1 MGHMTCLVTGGAGYI
16 GSHIIASLHQFG
28 YKAVAVDDLSTGFAS
43 RIPGVS
49 LLEANISL
57 DASVDSMADF
67 MKQHG
72 VTSVIHTAALKS
84 VPESVEDPLRYYRV
98 NVGGTVNLLEAMSL
112 ASVKNFVL
120 SSTAAVY
127 GMAKG
132 EVTELSPT
140 MPINPYGAT
149 KLAGEDLLK
158 ALNAVGKIHAI
169 SLRYFNVAGTVDDA
183 KADNFA
189 TNLIPQALRWISEGK
204 RPKVF
209 GTDYD
214 TADGSCERDYIHV
227 ADLAEAHI
235 LALKALEQGGDDWAF
250 DVFNVGTGTGYSVL
264 QVVDLAIRAS
274 GEPVT
279 AEITERRPG
288 DPARIVANP
297 AKIRSVLGW
306 HHRHS
311 LEDMVTSA
319 WSGIQS
325 RDQQK

>member
-16 GSHIIASLHQFG
+16 GSHIIASLQKFG
-28 YKAVAVDDLSTGFAS
+28 YKGVAIDDLSTGFAS
-43 RIPGVS
+43 RIPGIP
-49 LLEANISL
+49 LLEKDISE
-57 DASVDSMADF
+57 DASVEIMASF
-67 MKQHG
+67 MKEHR

-84 VPESVEDPLRYYRV
+84 VPDSVADPLRYYRI
-98 NVGGTVNLLEAMSL
+98 NVGGTVNLLEAMNR
-112 ASVKNFVL
+112 AGIKNFVL

-140 MPINPYGAT
+140 LPINPYGAT

-158 ALNAVGKIHAI
+158 AMNAVGKIHAI
-169 SLRYFNVAGTVDDA
+169 SLRYFNVAGTADDA

-214 TADGSCERDYIHV
+214 TVDGSCERDYIHV

-235 LALKALEQGGDDWAF
+235 LALKALEQAGDDWAF

-264 QVVDLAIRAS
+264 QVVDLAIQAS
-274 GEPVT
+274 GATVA
-279 AEITERRPG
+279 AELTDRRPG

-297 AKIRSVLGW
+297 AKIHSVLGW
-306 HHRHS
+306 HHKHS

-319 WSGIQS
+319 WSGIRS
-325 RDQQK
+325 RDQQQ

>member
-1 MGHMTCLVTGGAGYI
+1 MTCLVTGGAGYI
-16 GSHIIASLHQFG
+16 GSHIVASLHEFG
-28 YKAVAVDDLSTGFAS
+28 YSAVVVDDLSTGFAS
-43 RIPGVS
+43 RIPGVP
-49 LLEANISL
+49 LLEADISVE
-57 DASVDSMADF
+57 ANVEKMAAF
-67 MKQHG
+67 MKEHG

-98 NVGGTVNLLEAMSL
+98 NVGGTVNLLEAMNQ
-112 ASVKNFVL
+112 AGVTDFVL

-132 EVTELSPT
+132 EVTEESPT
-140 MPINPYGAT
+140 LPINPYGET

-158 ALNAVGKIHAI
+158 DLNAVGKLRAI
-169 SLRYFNVAGTVDDA
+169 SLRYFNVAGTADDA

-214 TADGSCERDYIHV
+214 TKDGSCERDYIHV

-235 LALKALEQGGDDWAF
+235 LALRALEKGGDEWAF
-250 DVFNVGTGTGYSVL
+250 DVFNVGTGTAYSVL
-264 QVVDLAIRAS
+264 EVVDLAVKAS
-274 GEPVT
+274 GVAVEPEPT
-279 AEITERRPG
+279 DRRPG

-306 HHRHS
+306 HHKHD
-311 LEDMVTSA
+311 LDDMVTSA
-319 WSGIQS
+319 WSGMQA